1 MSFIIAG
8 LALLLALIASIL
20 LDGTSSERKRDATS
34 HPFMRDEPKHPFMRN
49 EPKHEADAGGVEAQP
64 QAVTFLM
71 DGQ

>member
-20 LDGTSSERKRDATS
+20 LDGTSAESKRDAAS
-34 HPFMRDEPKHPFMRN
+34 HPFMRGEPERD
-49 EPKHEADAGGVEAQP
+49 ADAGGGEAQP
-64 QAVTFLM
+64 QAVTFLL